1 LVELLLEEDSTS
13 KRYNEPNTEKF
24 GYQAEAFFPVTG

>member
-13 KRYNEPNTEKF
+13 KRDDKPNTKKF